1 MVVYYVIVQKRRIS
15 HCINFLISF
24 GNIKLYLENKG
35 NEKMRKVIRI
45 KIYAKE
51 LRNVYSLNDFR
62 FFFLIIYTG
71 EMLIIIVFKS
81 VFFMVI
87 VLYTLF
93 HIYKGKCFY

>member
-1 MVVYYVIVQKRRIS
+1 MLQCKKDVFT

-45 KIYAKE
+45 KIYAQE

-62 FFFLIIYTG
+62 FFF
-71 EMLIIIVFKS
+71 S
-81 VFFMVI
+81 
-87 VLYTLF
+87 
-93 HIYKGKCFY
+93 YKL